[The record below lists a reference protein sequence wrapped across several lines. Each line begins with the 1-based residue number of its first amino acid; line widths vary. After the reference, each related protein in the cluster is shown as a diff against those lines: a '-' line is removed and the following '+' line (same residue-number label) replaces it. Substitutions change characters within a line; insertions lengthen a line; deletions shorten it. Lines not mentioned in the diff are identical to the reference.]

1 MSKHNKKSKKKS
13 KKYKGHRVTK
23 AILLILIILLI
34 IVAGIIA
41 GGWNYVDEILGK
53 ITHETIDTSQIGI
66 DSISEKNLKGY
77 RNIALLGIDSR
88 ENDYGSGNRS
98 DTIVIAS
105 INEKTNDVKLI
116 SVYRDTYLQVK
127 EKGKN
132 TLDKITHAYA
142 YGGPQNALLALN
154 TNLDLN
160 IKEYVAVNFQAVA
173 TAVDQ
178 LGGITLNIKQSE
190 INYINEYIAETAR
203 VAGKKAKYI
212 TKAGEQ
218 TVDGVQAVTYAR
230 IRKDAGDYRR
240 AERTRA
246 VIEAIVAKAKTQ
258 NLTQLKNLAN
268 TILPYVKTNISTTD
282 IISLIPTAI
291 KVNFTEG
298 IGWPYDNK
306 GKTIDAWY
314 GVPCTLE
321 SNVER
326 LHKEIF
332 ANEEYVVPDEIK
344 EISSKIETKTGYHVG
359 DGE

>member
-1 MSKHNKKSKKKS
+1 MAKSKKKN
-13 KKYKGHRVTK
+13 KKKNKRYKGHRVTK
-23 AILLILIILLI
+23 AILLILIIMLI
-34 IVAGIIA
+34 IVAGVIA
-41 GGWNYVDEILGK
+41 GGWNYVEEILGK
-53 ITHETIDTSQIGI
+53 IQHETIDTSKIGI
-66 DSISEKNLKGY
+66 DDISEKNLKGY

-105 INEKTNDVKLI
+105 INEKTNELKLI
-116 SVYRDTYLQVK
+116 SIYRDTYLQIK

-132 TLDKITHAYA
+132 RLDKITHAYA
-142 YGGPQNALLALN
+142 YGGPQNTLLALN

-203 VAGKKAKYI
+203 VANKKAKYI
-212 TKAGEQ
+212 TRAGEQ

-258 NLTQLKNLAN
+258 SLTQLKNLAN

-282 IISLIPTAI
+282 IISLIPTAM
-291 KVNFTEG
+291 KVNFTDG
-298 IGWPYDNK
+298 TGWPYDNK
-306 GKTIDAWY
+306 GKTLDAWY
-314 GVPCTLE
+314 GIPCTLE

-326 LHKEIF
+326 LHKEVF
-332 ANEEYVVPDEIK
+332 ANEEYVVPNEIK
-344 EISSKIETKTGYHVG
+344 TISNSIETKTGYHVG